1 MTRTAGRQ
9 LTAKFREELA
19 KKPQTEEA
27 TQEQA
32 VEQTEQFS
40 VQGIRKTAAIAKRDT
55 QGAKELIQ
63 HQYQAHVSRLKR
75 DTPPTPQERMKQAAI
90 KEKQEQVRYQG
101 QHKTALQ
108 ESFTAPMRQS
118 GSAVP
123 PPLTESH
130 RVTTRGLESSGATV
144 PKQRPTQRIIK
155 TRNSNGGYTGHKTV
169 VTPAKQYAQ
178 RQGQGKLIQRNTQM
192 TKKTMKAFA
201 ERFAAAI
208 SHAGASVAGTGSIL
222 ACAAVLVLLLSL
234 IVAIGAVIASPF
246 GIFFSN
252 EQSAPGTMPLN
263 AAVAQINAEYAT
275 VLEELQEGNYDS
287 IEING
292 QPPDW
297 REVIAVFASKTAGAE
312 NGVDVAT
319 LDADR
324 VELLRTV
331 FWDMTEIATEIETI
345 SDEDGTATILHIMIT
360 PKTAHTMRASYH
372 FTKYQNDALTELLDN
387 IETLGQLLG
396 DLTIRQA
403 DAVELLESLPEDLSP
418 ERREVIKHALS
429 LVGKVNYFWGGKSFA
444 MGWDSRWGTTTLVTS
459 PGGSTTGTYQPYGL
473 DCSGFVDWVYYN
485 ASGGTYI
492 ASHGGGAQ
500 AQHNHCTPIRWTDAL
515 PGDLVFYP
523 DDSHVGIVGGY
534 DPDGNLRIIHCA
546 SGWNNVIIT
555 GREDFTSIGRPDYYE

>member
-1 MTRTAGRQ
+1 MNTVFQ
-9 LTAKFREELA
+9 
-19 KKPQTEEA
+19 
-27 TQEQA
+27 
-32 VEQTEQFS
+32 QF
-40 VQGIRKTAAIAKRDT
+40 TAAI
-55 QGAKELIQ
+55 
-63 HQYQAHVSRLKR
+63 S
-75 DTPPTPQERMKQAAI
+75 
-90 KEKQEQVRYQG
+90 
-101 QHKTALQ
+101 
-108 ESFTAPMRQS
+108 
-118 GSAVP
+118 
-123 PPLTESH
+123 
-130 RVTTRGLESSGATV
+130 
-144 PKQRPTQRIIK
+144 
-155 TRNSNGGYTGHKTV
+155 KTV
-169 VTPAKQYAQ
+169 TAVTGDNFA
-178 RQGQGKLIQRNTQM
+178 LIG
-192 TKKTMKAFA
+192 
-201 ERFAAAI
+201 
-208 SHAGASVAGTGSIL
+208 GAVF
-222 ACAAVLVLLLSL
+222 VLLLCM
-234 IVAIGAVIASPF
+234 IITVGAVIASPL
-246 GIFFSN
+246 GIFFANS
-252 EQSAPGTMPLN
+252 QTTPGTMPLN

-275 VLEELQEGNYDS
+275 VLEELQEGDYDS

-324 VELLRTV
+324 VELLRAV
-331 FWDMTEIATEIETI
+331 FWDMTEIDTETQTI
-345 SDEDGTATILHIMIT
+345 TDEDGTATILHIMIT
-360 PKTAHTMRASYH
+360 PQTAHTMRASYH

-444 MGWDSRWGTTTLVTS
+444 MGWDNRWGTTTLVTS

-492 ASHGGGAQ
+492 ASYGGGAQ
-500 AQHNHCTPIRWTDAL
+500 AQHNHCAPIRWTDAL

-534 DPDGNLRIIHCA
+534 DPDGNLLIVHCA

-555 GREDFTSIGRPDYYE
+555 DRSGFTSIGRPDYYE

>member
-1 MTRTAGRQ
+1 MARTVERQ
-9 LTAKFREELA
+9 LTAKFREELV
-19 KKPQTEEA
+19 KKPEQEEPV
-27 TQEQA
+27 QEQA
-32 VEQTEQFS
+32 VERTEQFTA
-40 VQGIRKTAAIAKRDT
+40 QGIRKTVAIAKRDT
-55 QGAKELIQ
+55 QSAKELIR
-63 HQYQAHVSRLKR
+63 HQYQAHVSRLKKE
-75 DTPPTPQERMKQAAI
+75 TPPTPQERMKQVAI
-90 KEKQEQVRYQG
+90 KEKQEQVKHQG
-101 QHKTALQ
+101 QHKTAVQ
-108 ESFTAPMRQS
+108 EPFTAPIQKS
-118 GSAVP
+118 HSTVSLHTTA
-123 PPLTESH
+123 SH
-130 RVTTRGLESSGATV
+130 RSTIRGQETSGATA

-155 TRNSNGGYTGHKTV
+155 TRNSNGGHTGHKTV

-178 RQGQGKLIQRNTQM
+178 RQGQRKLIQQNTLP
-192 TKKTMKAFA
+192 KKTMKAFA
-201 ERFAAAI
+201 ERFATAI
-208 SHAGASVAGTGSIL
+208 SHAGTSVAGTGSIL

-252 EQSAPGTMPLN
+252 EQSTPGTMPLN
-263 AAVAQINAEYAT
+263 AAVAQINAEYAA
-275 VLEELQEGNYDS
+275 VLEELQEGDYDS

-312 NGVDVAT
+312 NGMDVAT

-324 VELLRTV
+324 VELLRAV
-331 FWDMTEIATEIETI
+331 FWDMTEIDTETQTI
-345 SDEDGTATILHIMIT
+345 ADEDGTTTILHIMIT
-360 PKTAHTMRASYH
+360 PKTAHMMRSTYH
-372 FTKYQNDALTELLDN
+372 FTTYQDDALAELLDN

-403 DAVELLESLPEDLSP
+403 DAVELLESLPGDLSP

-444 MGWDSRWGTTTLVTS
+444 LGWDSRWGTTTLVTS

-555 GREDFTSIGRPDYYE
+555 DREDFTAIGRPDYYE